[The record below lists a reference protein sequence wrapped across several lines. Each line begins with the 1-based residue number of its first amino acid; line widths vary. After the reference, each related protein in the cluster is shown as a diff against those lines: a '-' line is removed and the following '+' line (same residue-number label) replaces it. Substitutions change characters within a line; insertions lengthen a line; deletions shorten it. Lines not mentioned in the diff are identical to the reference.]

1 MFIGFVSLVFEQVFD
16 LLAVALAG
24 AAEETAGVARERL
37 TEGCKSFGG
46 PRCRRGRGRDGV
58 ICCRSSFVLVR
69 EFDVAFGVS
78 FALVSPV
85 RRVDA

>member
-37 TEGCKSFGG
+37 AEGCGFGVG
-46 PRCRRGRGRDGV
+46 PRCRRGRGRDDV
-58 ICCRSSFVLVR
+58 IFCCRSSFVLVR

-78 FALVSPV
+78 FALISV